1 MFLQFHDFECSTFNH
16 SSDIA
21 ASSQSRTTWMN
32 SKSHQT
38 SRFTGSPRPHVMSA
52 FSQSIWNRSIGVV
65 HKCAKRYTDR
75 KRVYFCLGFFSR
87 VQHLSLKQ
95 VMHSYCQH
103 YLGSRKRNYKNFF
116 RTMWSSYTKNIELSN
131 VNDTATGHRQPL
143 AKPTI
148 LYISLLLGAQIFLQC
163 FFFFCSWP
171 GGILRLPTL
180 DNIKTRARFGLA
192 AMW

>member
-1 MFLQFHDFECSTFNH
+1 MFLQFHSSKISNAALSTIVPTSQLPLSQGQH
-16 SSDIA
+16 EWTQRAIRHL
-21 ASSQSRTTWMN
+21 ASPVHLGRTWWAPSASRYETD
-32 SKSHQT
+32 QCVLLT
-38 SRFTGSPRPHVMSA
+38 SV
-52 FSQSIWNRSIGVV
+52 Q
-65 HKCAKRYTDR
+65 KRYTDG

-116 RTMWSSYTKNIELSN
+116 KTMWSSYTKNIELSN

-163 FFFFCSWP
+163 FFFS
-171 GGILRLPTL
+171 
-180 DNIKTRARFGLA
+180 A
-192 AMW
+192 ADREASCGYLH